1 MKNVEEELLKAR
13 NDCKRFQANFE
24 GLIHEMVAEVDAL
37 MEIAASGSKEKQKVT
52 LDWRSIKF
60 TLKFLHVHCIDCDK
74 NVKFPRSTANH
85 LLLLQTIA
93 SCKGTSN
100 GPSTALQEIKVM
112 IYPHDFWQKCND
124 PIQPPPPPFK

>member
-37 MEIAASGSKEKQKVT
+37 MEIAASGSKEKQKVA

-60 TLKFLHVHCIDCDK
+60 TLKCIHVHFIDCDK
-74 NVKFPRSTANH
+74 NV
-85 LLLLQTIA
+85 
-93 SCKGTSN
+93 
-100 GPSTALQEIKVM
+100 
-112 IYPHDFWQKCND
+112 
-124 PIQPPPPPFK
+124 

>member
-1 MKNVEEELLKAR
+1 MVFIFRVKNVEEELLKAR

-60 TLKFLHVHCIDCDK
+60 ALKLIHCIDCDQ
-74 NVKFPRSTANH
+74 NVFPRFTANH
-85 LLLLQTIA
+85 
-93 SCKGTSN
+93 
-100 GPSTALQEIKVM
+100 
-112 IYPHDFWQKCND
+112 
-124 PIQPPPPPFK
+124 

>member
-1 MKNVEEELLKAR
+1 MYTN
-13 NDCKRFQANFE
+13 
-24 GLIHEMVAEVDAL
+24 I
-37 MEIAASGSKEKQKVT
+37 
-52 LDWRSIKF
+52 
-60 TLKFLHVHCIDCDK
+60 HCIDCDK

-112 IYPHDFWQKCND
+112 IYPHYFWQKRND
-124 PIQPPPPPFK
+124 PTRPLPPFK

>member
-37 MEIAASGSKEKQKVT
+37 MEIAASGSKEKQKVA
-52 LDWRSIKF
+52 LDWRSIKL

-74 NVKFPRSTANH
+74 NV
-85 LLLLQTIA
+85 
-93 SCKGTSN
+93 
-100 GPSTALQEIKVM
+100 
-112 IYPHDFWQKCND
+112 
-124 PIQPPPPPFK
+124 